1 MLGSVARTRIEVS
14 LVGFVAR
21 RALSSPGGCKVT
33 AVFKAGFY
41 VAAQESSVFVTA
53 APANAG
59 PLTLLCGPASNTDW
73 QRSPIDAGTACR
85 VENGRLEVGGRFIF
99 LFAAANTWMPPAAE
113 AFSPKSLATA
123 LRDLNM
129 AAKGQVPQD
138 GLGGL
143 AFPSAHGVGNIDVT
157 ERAREPISR
166 LGTWLVAGLSG
177 PSMPEAAPPDLSGLI
192 GLGPG
197 LTPSGDDFLGGALIA
212 LNALG
217 RADLAKALYASVR
230 EDMALH
236 SNAISA
242 TLLGAAAE
250 GAGNGHLH
258 DCLEAL
264 LGHGDK
270 DIGACLPGISAFGH
284 TSGWDAL
291 AGMAMT
297 LRWFLTAQQRD

>member
-1 MLGSVARTRIEVS
+1 MAGTRIEVS
-14 LVGFVAR
+14 SVGFVAR
-21 RALSSPGGCKVT
+21 RALSSPGRCKVM

-41 VAAQESSVFVTA
+41 VAVEGSSVFVTA
-53 APANAG
+53 AAANAG
-59 PLTLLCGPASNTDW
+59 PLTLLCDPASNMDW
-73 QRSPIDAGTACR
+73 RRSPIDAGTACR
-85 VENGRLEVGGRFIF
+85 VDHGRLDVGESFIF
-99 LFAAANTWMPPAAE
+99 PFEAAMTWRPPAAV
-113 AFSPKSLATA
+113 AFSPKSLASA

-143 AFPSAHGVGNIDVT
+143 AFPPANGGGDIDVT
-157 ERAREPISR
+157 GRAREPVSR
-166 LGTWLVAGLSG
+166 LGAWLAAGLSG
-177 PSMPEAAPPDLSGLI
+177 PSMPEAAPPDLSGLL

-217 RADLAKALYASVR
+217 RADLAEALYASVR
-230 EDMALH
+230 EDVALH
-236 SNAISA
+236 GNAISA
-242 TLLGAAAE
+242 SLLGAAAE

-297 LRWFLTAQQRD
+297 LRCVLASQQCD

>member
-1 MLGSVARTRIEVS
+1 M
-14 LVGFVAR
+14 
-21 RALSSPGGCKVT
+21 

-41 VAAQESSVFVTA
+41 VAAQGSSVFVTSA
-53 APANAG
+53 AANTG
-59 PLTLLCGPASNTDW
+59 PLTLLCDPASNMDW
-73 QRSPIDAGTACR
+73 RRSPIDAGTACR
-85 VENGRLEVGGRFIF
+85 VENGRLDVGRSFIF
-99 LFAAANTWMPPAAE
+99 PFEAAMTWRPPAAE
-113 AFSPKSLATA
+113 AFSPNSLAAA
-123 LRDLNM
+123 LRGLNI
-129 AAKGQVPQD
+129 AAKGLVPED
-138 GLGGL
+138 GLGSI
-143 AFPSAHGVGNIDVT
+143 AFPSPPGGGNVAVT
-157 ERAREPISR
+157 GRAREPVSR
-166 LGTWLVAGLSG
+166 LGTWLAAGLSG
-177 PSMPEAAPPDLSGLI
+177 PSVPEAGPPDLSGLV

-230 EDMALH
+230 EDVALH

-242 TLLGAAAE
+242 SLLGAAAE

-297 LRWFLTAQQRD
+297 LRWFLTAQQCD